1 MTLIGRTIVVL
12 AALCLLLSVI
22 TGCGDADSPAGST
35 SSSAQAAGLA
45 SDTVVMTIE
54 GDPVRWPEFKFWLKH
69 VTNYYKTVH
78 RLETIDDWSAEQNGV
93 PLEEFFLKAAV
104 EQAVTARAIEAEAG
118 RRSLELSESDLAQI
132 AEERATNISVY
143 GSEAE
148 YLRIVAGMY
157 YSEDVYT
164 YLQKIDRY
172 TLALFTDL
180 YGESGEKCTDEQVMA
195 YVDEAGLMC
204 AKYIFRA
211 GTAPDG
217 TALTADAKA
226 ENQALLEDLISR
238 LDLGADPRGLFE
250 SLMNEHSEDKALL
263 AYPEGRL
270 FGPGMMAE
278 EFERACAAL
287 SEGEYSG
294 VVETEA
300 GLYLILRLPIHPDM
314 VADSSGSTLRHRT
327 AYDYLFQKQIDEW
340 CGNMDV
346 EYDETYG
353 LIEVRGLFE

>member
-1 MTLIGRTIVVL
+1 MTLIGRTIVIL
-12 AALCLLLSVI
+12 AALCLPLSII
-22 TGCGDADSPAGST
+22 TGCSDADGPAGPT
-35 SSSAQAAGLA
+35 SSSAQAANLA

-54 GDPVRWPEFKFWLKH
+54 GDPVRWAEFKFWLKH
-69 VTNYYKTVH
+69 VANYYKTVH
-78 RLETIDDWSAEQNGV
+78 QLEAIDDWNAEQSGV

-118 RRSLELSESDLAQI
+118 RRSLQLSESDLAQI

-172 TLALFTDL
+172 TLALFTEL
-180 YGESGEKCTDEQVMA
+180 YGESGEKCTDEQVVA
-195 YVDEAGLMC
+195 YVEEAGLMC

-217 TALTADAKA
+217 TALSADEKD
-226 ENQALLEDLISR
+226 ENRALVEDLVSR
-238 LDLGADPRGLFE
+238 LDRSADPLSLFD
-250 SLMNEHSEDKALL
+250 SLMNEHNEDKTLPAH
-263 AYPEGRL
+263 PEGRL

-294 VVETEA
+294 VVETAA
-300 GLYLILRLPIHPDM
+300 GLYLILRLSIHPDM
-314 VADSSGSTLRHRT
+314 AADSSGSTLRYHT
-327 AYDYLFQKQIDEW
+327 AYDYLFQRQIDEW
-340 CGNMDV
+340 CAGLDV
-346 EYDETYG
+346 EYEEAYSR
-353 LIEVRGLFE
+353 IEVQGLFD